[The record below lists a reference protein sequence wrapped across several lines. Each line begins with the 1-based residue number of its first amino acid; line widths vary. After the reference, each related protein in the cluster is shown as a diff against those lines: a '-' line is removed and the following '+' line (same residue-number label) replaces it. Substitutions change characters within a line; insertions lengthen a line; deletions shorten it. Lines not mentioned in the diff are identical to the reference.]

1 MGESAKRASRILVV
15 GDLQNWLASGRD
27 LPRVSEIEFVDFDE
41 ITPELLERHKPDAVL
56 CPLTAQNFDAV
67 DIAAHLMACGFSG
80 PLRALC
86 PPLPNPLVVVQEMR
100 RLCPGINFDLVE
112 INPDLLPPEGP
123 PCGRLS

>member
-1 MGESAKRASRILVV
+1 MAIIRVVQGAVLAIGLSAIVAMS
-15 GDLQNWLASGRD
+15 DPLAQM
-27 LPRVSEIEFVDFDE
+27 
-41 ITPELLERHKPDAVL
+41 TPELLARHRPDAVL
-56 CPLTAQNFDAV
+56 CPLTAPNFDAV

-112 INPDLLPPEGP
+112 VDPATMTPEGP
-123 PCGRLS
+123 PRGRLS